1 MSRFEKWAVWSTSI
15 LTVLTGVAY
24 FVTKYL
30 FSSPDPYSVVGHP
43 WQPFFLKAHILV
55 SPLLLFA
62 LGTITVHHVWDH
74 FVSGIRW
81 SRRTAILTAVMVIPM
96 VATGYLIQVFTGR
109 GWVQAMAVSHI
120 VFGAV
125 YGAGLLAHTL
135 IIRRGRREDGDGS
148 AGRRAGVRPETGSE
162 RAPTRRSPG
171 ATGAPV
177 GPGPS
182 AGPSTRTGR
191 RTGAGRD
198 GGDHAATGLKLSG
211 AEIEE

>member
-1 MSRFEKWAVWSTSI
+1 MNRFEKWSVWTTSV

-43 WQPFFLKAHILV
+43 WQPYFLKAHILV

-74 FVSGIRW
+74 FASGIRW

-109 GWVQAMAVSHI
+109 GWVRAMAVSHI

-135 IIRRGRREDGDGS
+135 IIRRGRREESDGS
-148 AGRRAGVRPETGSE
+148 AGRGAGDRPEAGAG
-162 RAPTRRSPG
+162 RASTRRSPG

-177 GPGPS
+177 GSGPAAPPTRTARRPGPE
-182 AGPSTRTGR
+182 
-191 RTGAGRD
+191 RD
-198 GGDHAATGLKLSG
+198 GGDHAVSGLKLSG